1 MKKYFEL
8 CDKLEFD
15 NHEWKSYFF
24 SEVSALAYHDGTRV
38 KREILRLG
46 FKNYKFIDNDGAQC
60 HIFHNSE
67 HIVISFRG
75 TEPTQFS
82 DVKADLLA
90 FKRKSKTEGKVHMG
104 FKIELRKLWNDIS
117 GILNRRTK
125 QQIWITGHSLG
136 GAMATLCASRL
147 EERNPILYT
156 YGSPRVGGRE
166 WRDGCDV
173 EHHRFRNNNDVV
185 PVIPLWLMGYRH
197 HGKLCYINY
206 YGNIRKL
213 TLWQKLKDS
222 MRGRW
227 KALKKFQLF
236 DGIYDHNITLYSDK
250 LKDLYAYT
258 GKILIK

>member
-67 HIVISFRG
+67 HIVIAFRG

-90 FKRKSKTEGKVHMG
+90 FKRKSNLVTLSH
-104 FKIELRKLWNDIS
+104 I
-117 GILNRRTK
+117 GIIVDRT
-125 QQIWITGHSLG
+125 H
-136 GAMATLCASRL
+136 
-147 EERNPILYT
+147 
-156 YGSPRVGGRE
+156 
-166 WRDGCDV
+166 
-173 EHHRFRNNNDVV
+173 
-185 PVIPLWLMGYRH
+185 
-197 HGKLCYINY
+197 
-206 YGNIRKL
+206 
-213 TLWQKLKDS
+213 
-222 MRGRW
+222 
-227 KALKKFQLF
+227 
-236 DGIYDHNITLYSDK
+236 
-250 LKDLYAYT
+250 
-258 GKILIK
+258 